1 MNITIKWFKEHFLC
15 EKGLADVLA
24 GFGSSENDSSFCYT
38 HNQIIDKYIRTK
50 PEWCGFFCGMVISND
65 LERFKMS
72 IDLVEKY
79 LHLITSCKNTETAVS
94 VFNHLKNMAFVDK
107 KMFLSADVNNYLDNK
122 ENRKKPETFI
132 TYILCLYIKLYLEG
146 DMEYTT
152 KILGALVEAIVE
164 LQLNIGSEKKDFI
177 CYYKAALYLRKLLNE
192 YLIEY

>member
-1 MNITIKWFKEHFLC
+1 MNITTDWLKEHFLC
-15 EKGLADVLA
+15 EKGLADVTG
-24 GFGSSENDSSFCYT
+24 GFNSSGDDKDFCYT
-38 HNQIIDKYIRTK
+38 HNQLIDKYIRTN
-50 PEWCGFFCGMVISND
+50 PSYMGFFCGMCIEDN

-72 IDLVEKY
+72 LSLVEKY

-164 LQLNIGSEKKDFI
+164 LQLNLGKEKKDFI